1 MSDTS
6 GGVEVAK
13 LRSAIHGAPV
23 GRRGVV
29 YCDFCEGVV
38 PIDEPLVYDVVR
50 VYDLATL
57 EALLDFPEQWIP
69 DAARCRNCAVET
81 VFPET
86 DGWEEAIVR
95 VEVNSSTDVLS
106 LDASSLTVLDYSPGD
121 VGTHP
126 PPIPLSA
133 VNRTGYSFSRWGFMK
148 SALATDDVDL
158 PQVSIY
164 RDMLAEIER
173 HDE

>member
-6 GGVEVAK
+6 GGVEVAE

-29 YCDFCEGVV
+29 YCDFCEEEV
-38 PIDEPLVYDVVR
+38 PIDDPLVYDVVR

-57 EALLDFPEQWIP
+57 EALLDFPERWFP
-69 DAARCRNCAVET
+69 DAARCKGCAVET

-95 VEVNSSTDVLS
+95 VEVNASNGVLS
-106 LDASSLTVLDYSPGD
+106 LDASSLIVLDYSPGD
-121 VGTHP
+121 VGEHP
-126 PPIPLSA
+126 PPIPLSV
-133 VNRTGYSFSRWGFMK
+133 VNQTGYSFSRWGFMK
-148 SALATDDVDL
+148 SALVTDDVDL
-158 PQVSIY
+158 PQASVY
-164 RDMLAEIER
+164 RDMLAELER
-173 HDE
+173 HGE